1 MDRIIFSTDALPKHQ
16 RFPAYCEEILRPSC
30 GLELRTADQ
39 SGFRAHLEFRR
50 VGMIDIMS
58 NTLTA
63 IDTARTANL
72 VRDGD
77 DALLVML
84 LLDGHAYQ
92 TQLGEDHELHAGD
105 AIICDSAYPGEFN
118 LLTNSRLL
126 SLKVPRTKFGAL
138 LPHMSRF
145 AGLTPGRDRV
155 ALRLLSDYLVGTFD
169 VDFGGSDEVAQLHQD
184 FIIDL
189 VALALGTE
197 GDTRALAE
205 QRGGQAVRRAAVVQ
219 AIAASMA
226 DPALDATMV
235 AARLGI
241 TVRYVHHLL
250 QPTGRSFSEHL
261 LDKRLA
267 RAVELLCE
275 VGQRHRKI
283 ADIAFEVGFKD
294 LSYFNRMFRRKY
306 SGTPTE
312 LRQTAGPA
320 REKR

>member
-1 MDRIIFSTDALPKHQ
+1 MDRIIFSTDALPKQQ

-50 VGMIDIMS
+50 VGMIDIMT
-58 NTLTA
+58 NTMTA
-63 IDTARTANL
+63 IDTARTADL

-77 DALLVML
+77 DALLVQL

-126 SLKVPRTKFGAL
+126 SLKIPRMKFGAL

-226 DPALDATMV
+226 DPALDATLV

-267 RAVELLCE
+267 RAAELLCE
-275 VGQRHRKI
+275 AGQRHRKI
-283 ADIAFEVGFKD
+283 SDIAFEVGFKD

>member
-1 MDRIIFSTDALPKHQ
+1 MDRIVFSTDALPQQH
-16 RFPAYCEEILRPSC
+16 RFSAYCEEVLRPSC
-30 GLELRTADQ
+30 GLELRTADP
-39 SGFRAHLEFRR
+39 SSFRADLEFRR
-50 VGMIDIMS
+50 VGMIDIMT

-84 LLDGHAYQ
+84 LLNGHAYQ
-92 TQLGEDHELHAGD
+92 TQLGDDHELHAGD

-118 LLTNSRLL
+118 LLTNSKLL
-126 SLKVPRTKFGAL
+126 SLKVPRMKFGAL

-155 ALRLLSDYLVGTFD
+155 ALRLLSDYLTGTFD
-169 VDFGGSDEVAQLHQD
+169 VDFGGSDEVARLHQD

-189 VALALGTE
+189 VALALGTT

-205 QRGGQAVRRAAVVQ
+205 QRGAQAVRRAAVVQ

-226 DPALDATMV
+226 DPALDAAIV
-235 AARLGI
+235 AARLGM

-250 QPTGRSFSEHL
+250 EPTGRSFSEHL

-267 RAVELLCE
+267 RAVALLCE
-275 VGQRHRKI
+275 ATQRHRKI

-306 SGTPTE
+306 GGTPTDMRE
-312 LRQTAGPA
+312 ASGGLR
-320 REKR
+320 E

>member
-145 AGLTPGRDRV
+145 AGLTPSRDRV

-250 QPTGRSFSEHL
+250 QPTGRSFSGHL

-275 VGQRHRKI
+275 TGQRHRKI

-294 LSYFNRMFRRKY
+294 LSYFNRTFRRKY
-306 SGTPTE
+306 GGTPTE
-312 LRQTAGPA
+312 LRQAAVAT
-320 REKR
+320 REQP

>member
-1 MDRIIFSTDALPKHQ
+1 MDRIIFSTDALPRHQ

-39 SGFRAHLEFRR
+39 SNFRAHLEFRR

-84 LLDGHAYQ
+84 LLDGHAYH
-92 TQLGEDHELHAGD
+92 TQFGDDHELHAGD

-118 LLTNSRLL
+118 LLTNSKLL
-126 SLKVPRTKFGAL
+126 SLKVPRMKLGAL

-155 ALRLLSDYLVGTFD
+155 ALRLLSDYLLGTFD
-169 VDFGGSDEVAQLHQD
+169 VDFGGSDEVARLHQD

-197 GDTRALAE
+197 GDTRAQVE
-205 QRGGQAVRRAAVVQ
+205 QRGAQAVRRTAVVH
-219 AIAASMA
+219 AIATSMA

-275 VGQRHRKI
+275 AGQRHRKI

-312 LRQTAGPA
+312 LRQAAGGT

>member
-39 SGFRAHLEFRR
+39 SDFRAHLEFRR

-84 LLDGHAYQ
+84 LLNGHAYQ

-118 LLTNSRLL
+118 LLTNSKLL
-126 SLKVPRTKFGAL
+126 SLKVPRMKFGAL

-169 VDFGGSDEVAQLHQD
+169 VDFGGSDEVARLHQD

-205 QRGGQAVRRAAVVQ
+205 QRGAQAVRRAAVVQ

-226 DPALDATMV
+226 DPALDATIV
-235 AARLGI
+235 AARLGM

-250 QPTGRSFSEHL
+250 EPTGRTFSEHL
-261 LDKRLA
+261 LDNRLA
-267 RAVELLCE
+267 KAVELLGKA
-275 VGQRHRKI
+275 GQRHRRI
-283 ADIAFEVGFKD
+283 ADIAFEVGFED

-306 SGTPTE
+306 AGTPTE
-312 LRQTAGPA
+312 LRQAAGGT
-320 REKR
+320 RE

>member
-1 MDRIIFSTDALPKHQ
+1 MDRIVFSTDALPKHQ
-16 RFPAYCEEILRPSC
+16 RFSAYCEEILRPSC
-30 GLELRTADQ
+30 GLDLRTADQ
-39 SGFRAHLEFRR
+39 SSFRAHLEFRR
-50 VGMIDIMS
+50 VGIIDIMT

-77 DALLVML
+77 DALLVMF
-84 LLDGHAYQ
+84 LLDGHAHQ
-92 TQLGEDHELHAGD
+92 TQFGEDHELHAGE

-118 LLTNSRLL
+118 LLTNSKLL
-126 SLKVPRTKFGAL
+126 SLKIPRMRLGAL

-145 AGLTPGRDRV
+145 AGAALGRDPV
-155 ALRLLSDYLVGTFD
+155 ALRLLSGYLAGTFD
-169 VDFGGSDEVAQLHQD
+169 VDFGGSDPVARLHQD
-184 FIIDL
+184 YIIDL

-205 QRGGQAVRRAAVVQ
+205 QRGVQAVRRGAVVQ

-226 DPALDATMV
+226 DPALDATTV

-250 QPTGRSFSEHL
+250 ELTGRSFSKHL

-267 RAVELLCE
+267 RVVELLCE
-275 VGQRHRKI
+275 AGQRHRKI
-283 ADIAFEVGFKD
+283 ADIAFEVGFQD

-306 SGTPTE
+306 GGTPTDM
-312 LRQTAGPA
+312 RQAAGSA
-320 REKR
+320 RQSP

>member
-250 QPTGRSFSEHL
+250 RPTGRSFSEHL

-275 VGQRHRKI
+275 AGQRHRKI
-283 ADIAFEVGFKD
+283 SDIAFEVGFKD

>member
-1 MDRIIFSTDALPKHQ
+1 MDRIVFSTDALPIHQ
-16 RFPAYCEEILRPSC
+16 RFAAYCEEILRPSC
-30 GLELRTADQ
+30 GLELRAADQ
-39 SGFRAHLEFRR
+39 SGFRAQLEFRR
-50 VGMIDIMS
+50 VGMIDIMT

-63 IDTARTANL
+63 IDTARTADL

-77 DALLVML
+77 DTLMVML
-84 LLDGHAYQ
+84 LLEGKAHQ
-92 TQLGEDHELHAGD
+92 TQFGDDHQLHAGD

-118 LLTNSRLL
+118 LLTNSKLL
-126 SLKVPRTKFGAL
+126 SLKIPRMKLGAL

-145 AGLTPGRDRV
+145 AGTPLSRDPV
-155 ALRLLSDYLVGTFD
+155 ALRLLSGYLAGTFD
-169 VDFGGSDEVAQLHQD
+169 VDFGGSALAARLHQD
-184 FIIDL
+184 HIIDL
-189 VALALGTE
+189 VSLALGTE

-205 QRGGQAVRRAAVVQ
+205 QRGAQAVRRSAVVQ
-219 AIAASMA
+219 VIAASMA

-250 QPTGRSFSEHL
+250 EPTGRSFSEHL

-267 RAVELLCE
+267 RAVALLCE
-275 VGQRHRKI
+275 ATQRHRKI

-306 SGTPTE
+306 GGTPTDMRE
-312 LRQTAGPA
+312 ASGGLR
-320 REKR
+320 E